1 MRTLRTKSALVAVA
15 ALAIGFIPSMSATA
29 EDTDPG
35 PLYLS
40 LYKQDDKLA
49 LQYAGRPDGK
59 PMVFRISGQVY
70 AQVPGGGPATGT
82 GLRQGT
88 KLFNLEGYNI
98 RKLVRNK
105 DYIYLVSREILFY
118 TDPADP
124 FVVLTSWKNPN
135 DGKTYPVVPIANDTV
150 NSVYRVKDGV
160 LYGVPALIGTANQL
174 ESPVNSVAPLT
185 LADGTKV
192 FVSDIPLN
200 YALND
205 DGRYG
210 INDPFGFASG
220 YSSRASDGFKG
231 TLPRYT
237 GLEAFDFWISPES
250 QKAALPFKTKTE
262 NVSTTKVDP
271 KTKKKVTTTT
281 SVTKVTDESLIPQG
295 PANFYN
301 SWTRVSAMPPFTCIS
316 ESTAGVRAM
325 YHARAWT
332 LDSFDKVEP
341 WLQKAVLAYDPQ
353 YKEPPAT
360 APVKEGASADRF
372 IPLWVNQTS
381 WSSFFNGQL
390 KGKDDTATDKNLTW
404 AKWCSNNGK

>member
-1 MRTLRTKSALVAVA
+1 MRFRRTHFALVAIS
-15 ALAIGFIPSMSATA
+15 ALAASFIPVVQATA

-40 LYKQDDKLA
+40 LYRNDDKLA

-118 TDPADP
+118 TDPNDNRSI
-124 FVVLTSWKNPN
+124 LKSWKNPN

-174 ESPVNSVAPLT
+174 ESPVNGTPPTVLG
-185 LADGTKV
+185 DGTKV

-210 INDPFGFASG
+210 IADAFGFATG
-220 YSSRASDGFKG
+220 YTSRASDKFTG
-231 TLPRYT
+231 TTARYT
-237 GLEAFDFWISPES
+237 GLEAFDFWISPAD
-250 QKAALPFKTKTE
+250 QLKALPMETKVVTE
-262 NVSTTKVDP
+262 TKVDA
-271 KTKKKVTTTT
+271 KTKKKVTTSKTVET
-281 SVTKVTDESLIPQG
+281 GNALIPQG
-295 PANFYN
+295 PANYLN
-301 SWTRVSAMPPFTCIS
+301 SWTRISPMPPFTCIG
-316 ESTAGVRAM
+316 EAATGIHAI

-332 LDSFDKVEP
+332 LDGFDSVEP
-341 WLQKAVLAYDPQ
+341 WIKEAVLAYDSQ
-353 YKEPPAT
+353 YKEPPLT

-372 IPLWVNQTS
+372 IPLWQNQTS
-381 WSSFFNGQL
+381 WSSFFNKEL
-390 KGKDDTATDKNLTW
+390 KGKDDTASDKNLTW
-404 AKWCSNNGK
+404 AKWCSTKAS